1 MCIAMSALQK
11 DSSHGIAMQ
20 NYNFFTSN
28 SVNTTMFLSSL
39 IITFPNLLVKALVQ
53 QKQQILQQQAN
64 NLIHPLSP
72 IQQEMII

>member
-28 SVNTTMFLSSL
+28 SVNTTMFFDFIGFFSEKMRVKRSFFT
-39 IITFPNLLVKALVQ
+39 TFASFLY
-53 QKQQILQQQAN
+53 
-64 NLIHPLSP
+64 
-72 IQQEMII
+72 

>member
-28 SVNTTMFLSSL
+28 SVNTTMFFEFIVFFSEK
-39 IITFPNLLVKALVQ
+39 IRVKRGFFTTFASFLY
-53 QKQQILQQQAN
+53 
-64 NLIHPLSP
+64 
-72 IQQEMII
+72 

>member
-28 SVNTTMFLSSL
+28 SVNTTMFFEFIVFFFRKDKS
-39 IITFPNLLVKALVQ
+39 
-53 QKQQILQQQAN
+53 
-64 NLIHPLSP
+64 
-72 IQQEMII
+72 

>member
-28 SVNTTMFLSSL
+28 SVNTTMFFEFIVFFSEK
-39 IITFPNLLVKALVQ
+39 IRVKRAFFTTFASFLY
-53 QKQQILQQQAN
+53 
-64 NLIHPLSP
+64 
-72 IQQEMII
+72 